1 VVFPD
6 AAYHPFDETAL
17 EPMTHT
23 QSVGRRSITRVT
35 LMLTAGPLATIAL
48 SAPLEEL
55 KRMSLEQLLQVE
67 VTLASR
73 SGQPASEAAAA
84 IQVIT
89 SEDIRRSGARSIP
102 EALRLASNLEVA
114 QSGSRSWA
122 ISARGFNAPFS
133 NKLLVLMDGRSVYT
147 PLFSGVFWDMQDT
160 PLEDIER
167 IEVISGP
174 GATLWGANA
183 VNGIINIVTKNA
195 HDTRGMLATVSA
207 GGEERAHASIRFGDR
222 VGDDGSYRIYAKYL
236 DRDDSEL
243 ADGTDAQDAWNSAQ
257 VGFRFD
263 RGGQDHSFT
272 LQGDVYDGTAE
283 QFLGEDGT
291 QSGANLL
298 ARWTRAGQ
306 DGQRLQIQSYFDHTH
321 TFAPGD
327 YGDDLDTLDVDLQYE
342 WPAAEHHRLM
352 AGGSYRFTRNEV
364 DNLPGGI
371 AFLPAE
377 LDLHLAGVFIQDEIS
392 LAQHA
397 KLTIGSKF
405 EHNDYTG
412 LEVQPSVRASYNAG
426 RQFFW
431 GALAR
436 AVRTPSRIDRHL
448 YFPGTPPFLFAGGP
462 EFDSEKVITAELGWR
477 RSFGD
482 DAFISATVYSSE
494 YDDIRTTSAS
504 PPFVTRNDAEGRIY
518 GLELD
523 GAWQVTANWRIR
535 AGYSLIKDSIGVK
548 EGREDFFQGRGELF
562 DPQQQVQVRSS
573 LNISPS
579 LEWDVAL
586 RYIDKVE
593 NEARG
598 FDTIP
603 DYFGLDTR
611 VGWQM
616 TERFELAIVGQNLL
630 SDRHPEFGFRYVERA
645 AYAKLIWRKAAH

>member
-6 AAYHPFDETAL
+6 AGYHQFDETTL
-17 EPMTHT
+17 DSMTHA
-23 QSVGRRSITRVT
+23 QSVSRRSLTRAAF
-35 LMLTAGPLATIAL
+35 MLSAGPMVTVAL
-48 SAPLEEL
+48 SAPIDEL

-89 SEDIRRSGARSIP
+89 GEEIRRSGARSIP
-102 EALRLASNLEVA
+102 EALRLATNLEVA
-114 QSGSRSWA
+114 RSGSRSWA

-133 NKLLVLMDGRSVYT
+133 NKLLVLIDGRSVYT

-160 PLEDIER
+160 LLEDVER

-207 GGEERAHASIRFGDR
+207 GNEERAHASIRFGDTAG
-222 VGDDGSYRIYAKYL
+222 VDGSYRIYAKYFS
-236 DRDDSEL
+236 RDDSEL
-243 ADGTDAQDAWNSAQ
+243 ADRSDAQDAWRSAQ

-263 RGGQDHSFT
+263 RGGEDRSLT
-272 LQGDVYDGTAE
+272 LQGDAYDGTAE
-283 QFLGEDGT
+283 QFLGQDST

-298 ARWTRAGQ
+298 ARWNLERQG
-306 DGQRLQIQSYFDHTH
+306 GQRLQVQSYFDHTH

-327 YGDDLDTLDVDLQYE
+327 YGDDLDTVDVDLQYE
-342 WPAAEHHRLM
+342 WPATERHRLM
-352 AGGSYRFTRNEV
+352 AGGGYRFTRNEV

-371 AFLPAE
+371 AFLPAK
-377 LDLHLAGVFIQDEIS
+377 LDLHLVSAFIQDEIS
-392 LAQHA
+392 LAQHV
-397 KLTIGSKF
+397 KITIGSKF

-412 LEVQPSVRASYNAG
+412 LEVQPSVRGSYDAG

-431 GALAR
+431 GALSR

-462 EFDSEKVITAELGWR
+462 DFDSEKVVTAEVGWR
-477 RSFGD
+477 RTLGI

-494 YDDIRTTSAS
+494 YDDIRTTSAN
-504 PPFVTRNDAEGRIY
+504 PPLVTQNDAEGRIY
-518 GLELD
+518 GLELE
-523 GAWQVTANWRIR
+523 GAWQVTADWRLR
-535 AGYSLIKDSIGVK
+535 AGYTLIRDSIGVK

-562 DPQQQVQVRSS
+562 DPQQQAQVRSS
-573 LNISPS
+573 LDISPS

-586 RYIDKVE
+586 RYVDKVE

-603 DYFGLDTR
+603 DYLGLDTR
-611 VGWQM
+611 LGWQM
-616 TERFELAIVGQNLL
+616 TEQFELAIVGQNLL

-645 AYAKLIWRKAAH
+645 AYAKLIWRGAAR